1 MKVFF
6 CKATFALIL
15 ALFVG
20 SVARA
25 DEVSFSTNAPMIVSA
40 GESFRVEFSLNAE
53 PDDNSFQAPD
63 FTGFDVLAGPAISRG
78 QSIQIINGAMT
89 KSINYTITYVL
100 LAQQSGNFTIGRA
113 SITVDKKSY
122 STQPLTIEV
131 NDQQAGANSRPSRG
145 TVGSAGREEMQEQAQ
160 GRISEEDLMLRVSLS
175 KQSVYKGEP
184 LLATFKLYRRVPIV
198 GFEEIKFPSF
208 NGFWTQDIDVSNA
221 QWQRETLNGKV
232 YESTIVKECL
242 LYPQQ
247 AGTLTIEPAS
257 ITAIA
262 QIVVQNARL
271 ADPFFGGGHEVY
283 NVRRKLQTPRV
294 NIQVKELPAGAP
306 SSFTGAVGRFSMES
320 SVSAD
325 QLAANSA
332 GTFTVKITGT
342 GNLPFIQAPR
352 LTLPNSFEQYNV
364 KTTESLQNSA
374 SGTTGYRQFEYPFI
388 ARADGEYRI
397 DSILFTYFNPLRKE
411 YVTLTSPTYRLEITP
426 DEGGGE
432 NYTAG
437 RRLSKEDVEMLCEDI
452 RFIRLNN
459 PRLHTQRDPLLF
471 SGLYFGL
478 LAVILAAFVGTYI
491 ALRKQIRDSQNAALI
506 RGRRANKVAIQRF
519 RAAKSYME
527 QQNQHAFYE
536 EMLRALWGYMSDK
549 FNIPV
554 ANLTKENVREE
565 LFKRGVSSE
574 EAQLFCELITR
585 CDEAQYSPVASARMS
600 DVYQEGLDLISRIE
614 SIIKR

>member
-15 ALFVG
+15 AIFVG

-25 DEVSFSTNAPMIVSA
+25 DEVSFCANAPMIVSA

-78 QSIQIINGAMT
+78 QSIQVINGAMT

-100 LAQQSGNFTIGRA
+100 LAQQSGNFTIDRA
-113 SITVDKKSY
+113 SISVGKKSY

-131 NDQQAGANSRPSRG
+131 TDQPARQTPQPQ
-145 TVGSAGREEMQEQAQ
+145 TGSTTSSGPEMQAEAQ
-160 GRISEEDLMLRVSLS
+160 ERIGKDDLMLRLSVS

-232 YESTIVKECL
+232 YESTVVKECL

-247 AGTLTIEPAS
+247 AGTLVIDPAS

-320 SVSAD
+320 SVSSD

-364 KTTESLQNSA
+364 KTTESLRNSVN
-374 SGTTGYRQFEYPFI
+374 GTTGYRQFEYPFI

-397 DSILFTYFNPLRKE
+397 DSILFTYFNPARKE

-426 DEGGGE
+426 DQSGGE
-432 NYTAG
+432 SYTAN

-459 PRLHTQRDPLLF
+459 PRLHTQREPLLF

-478 LAVILAAFVGTYI
+478 LGVILIVFAGTYI

-519 RAAKSYME
+519 RVAKTYME

-549 FNIPV
+549 LNIPV

-565 LFKRGVSSE
+565 LFKRGDLTN
-574 EAQLFCELITR
+574 EAQLFSDLISR

-614 SIIKR
+614 STIKR